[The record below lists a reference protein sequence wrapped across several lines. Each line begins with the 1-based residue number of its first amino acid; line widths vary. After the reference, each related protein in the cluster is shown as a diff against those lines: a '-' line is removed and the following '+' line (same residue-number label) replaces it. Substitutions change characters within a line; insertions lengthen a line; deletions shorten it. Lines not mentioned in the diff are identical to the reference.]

1 MYKIIPLAL
10 FISLGAIADEEQLA
24 LMDMHIYCGTFSTA
38 ATHNPNANKEA
49 WSKTAIRHLRAANKL
64 GATEEYKQKIF
75 SSLMNSLKDEAKN
88 KGISDEKAPEI
99 IQMLY
104 FKYKCSNFK

>member
-1 MYKIIPLAL
+1 MYKVIPLLL
-10 FISLGAIADEEQLA
+10 FISIGAIADEEQLA
-24 LMDMHIYCGTFSTA
+24 LMDMHIYCSSFATA

-75 SSLMNSLKDEAKN
+75 NNLMNSLKNEAKN
-88 KGISDEKAPEI
+88 KGVSDDKAPEM
-99 IQMLY
+99 IQLLY